1 MQVPKIDGQISGEKH
16 EIKAKKEEEI
26 GNIPLVQKNE
36 GTPPT
41 EDVDW
46 KSLGV
51 NIEKGAI
58 ATGEAFEK
66 VLEMNNNPEHLI
78 GPAISP
84 VFTTSSVAQV
94 AASLPSPKPT
104 PEEVT
109 PDENKNLE
117 IMKSCLEDVKGVKDF
132 KRFLKPKTDE

>member
-1 MQVPKIDGQISGEKH
+1 MQVPKIDGQISGEKP
-16 EIKAKKEEEI
+16 EIKAKKEEEKI

-51 NIEKGAI
+51 NIEKGVTE
-58 ATGEAFEK
+58 TGEAFK
-66 VLEMNNNPEHLI
+66 NVLEMNNPEHLA

-104 PEEVT
+104 PEEVIA
-109 PDENKNLE
+109 DENKNLE
-117 IMKSCLEDVKGVKDF
+117 GVKDF
-132 KRFLKPKTDE
+132 KGFLKPKTDK

>member
-1 MQVPKIDGQISGEKH
+1 MQVPKIDGQISGEKP

-51 NIEKGAI
+51 NIKKGAI
-58 ATGEAFEK
+58 ATGEAFEN
-66 VLEMNNNPEHLI
+66 VLEMNNPEHLA

-104 PEEVT
+104 PEEVIA
-109 PDENKNLE
+109 DENKNLE
-117 IMKSCLEDVKGVKDF
+117 DVKDF
-132 KRFLKPKTDE
+132 KGFLKPKTDK